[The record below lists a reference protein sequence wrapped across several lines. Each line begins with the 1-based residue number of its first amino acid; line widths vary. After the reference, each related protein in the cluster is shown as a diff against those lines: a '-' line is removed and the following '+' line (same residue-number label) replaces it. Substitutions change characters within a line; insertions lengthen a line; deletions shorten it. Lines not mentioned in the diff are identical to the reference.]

1 LSRDHLFHTEKQR
14 KPTYIKQQRLFLE
27 NEMEVKSG
35 SDYKRLYRSED
46 DRILAGVCSGIGDYF
61 RIDPVLIRVIWVIGS
76 LMWGGGILIYLLAW
90 ILIPKQPLDFS

>member
-1 LSRDHLFHTEKQR
+1 
-14 KPTYIKQQRLFLE
+14 
-27 NEMEVKSG
+27 MEVKSG